1 MLESKS
7 SASGRKKTNFE
18 SNSDVPISLV
28 FFSEFKVMMLRY
40 HIKFTQMKIFK
51 QFCKV
56 DRTFIYQSEYTYEGH
71 FPGSVNIPISNIS
84 VKQSR

>member
-7 SASGRKKTNFE
+7 SASGRTKTNFE

-40 HIKFTQMKIFK
+40 HIKFTQMRIFK
-51 QFCKV
+51 QFYKV
-56 DRTFIYQSEYTYEGH
+56 DRTFIQSEYTCEGH
-71 FPGSVNIPISNIS
+71 FPRSVNIPINNIS
-84 VKQSR
+84 VK